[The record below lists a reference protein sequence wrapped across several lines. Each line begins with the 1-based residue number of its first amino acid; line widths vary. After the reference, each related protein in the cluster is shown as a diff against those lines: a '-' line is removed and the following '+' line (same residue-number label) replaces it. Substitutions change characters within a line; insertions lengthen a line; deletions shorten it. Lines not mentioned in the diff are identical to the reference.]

1 GVRFGPP
8 RARHVAERRS
18 ADGDEVDGEDQG
30 VARGGP
36 LVAVREVRGD
46 DEGAAAADLHADEP
60 LAPATDDLVQGEA
73 DRAAP
78 VPRRVEPL
86 TRGRRGT
93 DVVDGHRVALGHGG
107 AGALDVVDD
116 LQLVDGSGGLERR
129 YATRLALG
137 EHLEVLGRQALPGD
151 QVDGEHERVAG
162 GGPLVAVREVRGDD
176 QGAAAADLHADQ
188 PLAPATDDLAEAELG
203 R

>member
-1 GVRFGPP
+1 MRSRTHSFPCFASFSPPVARFPSRARAVARARRWAWSSTCSLWSPTAGSLAEAATGVRFGPP

-36 LVAVREVRGD
+36 LVAVREVREDG
-46 DEGAAAADLHADEP
+46 EGAAAADVRAVEP
-60 LAPATDDLVQGEA
+60 PAPATDALVQGEA

-78 VPRRVEPL
+78 VPRRVEHL

-116 LQLVDGSGGLERR
+116 LQLVDGSGGL
-129 YATRLALG
+129 
-137 EHLEVLGRQALPGD
+137 
-151 QVDGEHERVAG
+151 
-162 GGPLVAVREVRGDD
+162 
-176 QGAAAADLHADQ
+176 
-188 PLAPATDDLAEAELG
+188 
-203 R
+203 